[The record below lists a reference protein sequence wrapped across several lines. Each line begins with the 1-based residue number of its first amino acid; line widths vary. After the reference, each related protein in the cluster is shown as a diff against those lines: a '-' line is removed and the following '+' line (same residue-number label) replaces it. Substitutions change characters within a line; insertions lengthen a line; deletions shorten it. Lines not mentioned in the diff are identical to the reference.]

1 MRIVTPRL
9 LAVLAAAVLPLTS
22 LIAQGPQV
30 RRSEGP
36 LLLTANQGS
45 ASATLIELKSGNI
58 VANIPV
64 GVGPHEVAASAD
76 GKNAIVTVYGL
87 QGPGNM
93 LAVIDLETATVKRM
107 IDLGVYT
114 RPHGARFLADN
125 RTLLVTSETR
135 QAVVVVDVE
144 AGTVLGAIPTGNP
157 GSHMLALP
165 ASMQK
170 VYTANMF
177 NGTLS
182 EMDVAS
188 KTLLR
193 SMPVATRTEG
203 IGVTPD
209 GAQAWVGSNDGK
221 TVSVVDIAQWKVV
234 HTMSGFGF
242 PYRIGFS
249 PDGTRAIVS
258 DPMSDELRIYDVKG
272 FTELGR
278 VATGQGSAPEG
289 VHFSPDGKLAW
300 ITLNGGNAIAEI
312 DVAAKTVARRFPT
325 EIRPDGVTYI
335 NRP

>member
-1 MRIVTPRL
+1 MRVVNTRL
-9 LAVLAAAVLPLTS
+9 LSAIAAAVLPVSTLF
-22 LIAQGPQV
+22 AQSAEV
-30 RRSEGP
+30 KRSEGP

-45 ASATLIELKSGNI
+45 ASATLIELKSGKV

-87 QGPGNM
+87 QGPGNQ
-93 LAVIDLETATVKRM
+93 LAVIDLETASVKRM
-107 IDLGVYT
+107 IDLGVYS
-114 RPHGARFLADN
+114 RPHGAEFLPDN

-135 QAVVVVDVE
+135 SAVVVVDVE

-165 ASMQK
+165 NSGKK
-170 VYTANMF
+170 VYTANIG

-182 EMDVAS
+182 EMDVAT
-188 KTLLR
+188 KTLIR

-209 GAQAWVGSNDGK
+209 GSQAWVGSNDGK

-242 PYRIGFS
+242 PYRVGFS
-249 PDGTRAIVS
+249 PDGSRGIVS
-258 DPMSDELRIYDVKG
+258 DPMADEIRIYDVKG

-278 VATGQGSAPEG
+278 VATGQGTAPEG
-289 VHFSPDGKLAW
+289 IQFSPDGKLAW
-300 ITLNGGNAIAEI
+300 ITLNGGNAIAEV
-312 DVAAKTVARRFPT
+312 DVAAKSVTRKFDT

-335 NRP
+335 ARP

>member
-1 MRIVTPRL
+1 MNPRTIRL
-9 LAVLAAAVLPLTS
+9 LSALAGAALPLFTAT
-22 LIAQGPQV
+22 AQSTEV
-30 RRSEGP
+30 KRSEGP

-45 ASATLIELKSGNI
+45 ASATLIEVKSGKV

-64 GVGPHEVAASAD
+64 GVGPHEVASSAD
-76 GKNAIVTVYGL
+76 GKQAIVTVYGL
-87 QGPGNM
+87 QGPGNQI
-93 LAVIDLETATVKRM
+93 AVLDLETATVKRM

-144 AGTVLGAIPTGNP
+144 EGRVLGAIPTGNP

-165 ASMQK
+165 ASQKK
-170 VYTANMF
+170 VYTANIF

-188 KTLLR
+188 RTLVR

-209 GAQAWVGSNDGK
+209 GTQAWVGSNDGK
-221 TVSVVDIAQWKVV
+221 TVSIVDLAAWKVIK
-234 HTMSGFGF
+234 TFPGFGF
-242 PYRIGFS
+242 PYRVGFS
-249 PDGTRAIVS
+249 PDGAVGIVS
-258 DPMSDELRIYDVKG
+258 DPLADVVVLYDVKG
-272 FTELGR
+272 LTEIGR
-278 VATGQGSAPEG
+278 VSTGQGTAPEG
-289 VHFSPDGKLAW
+289 IQFSPDGKLAW
-300 ITLNGGNAIAEI
+300 ITLNSGNGIAEI
-312 DVAAKTVARRFPT
+312 DVAAKTVSRTFPT

-335 NRP
+335 ARP